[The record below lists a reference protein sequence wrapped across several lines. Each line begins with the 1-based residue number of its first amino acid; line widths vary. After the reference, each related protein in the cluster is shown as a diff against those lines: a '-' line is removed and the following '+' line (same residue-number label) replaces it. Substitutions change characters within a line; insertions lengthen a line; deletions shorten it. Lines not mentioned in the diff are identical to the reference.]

1 MDQEKHAR
9 TGAQEQQSD
18 VQDELLI
25 NEGASPCL
33 VDADRTIKVEEDVY
47 DQEKALADRSGK
59 GSGTERW
66 PRAVPFDSTP
76 RQHPLSN
83 RAERG

>member
-1 MDQEKHAR
+1 M
-9 TGAQEQQSD
+9 
-18 VQDELLI
+18 
-25 NEGASPCL
+25 
-33 VDADRTIKVEEDVY
+33 DADRTIKVEEDVY

-76 RQHPLSN
+76 KQCPLSN